1 MKKEL
6 TILELFAGVGG
17 FRIGLEKANKN
28 YYKTMWSNQW
38 EPSRKAQDAFN
49 CYDNHFPESE
59 NLNEDISTIS
69 DERFANINADMIVGG
84 FPCQD
89 YSVARSLSGGM
100 GIQGKK
106 GVLFWEIIRAT
117 KIIQPTFLLLE
128 NVDRLLKSP
137 ASQRGRDFAIM
148 LAAFND
154 LGYSVEWRVI
164 NAAEYGLAQ
173 KRRRV
178 FIFVYKNNSDFANK
192 AQNYSDE
199 EIIYNDGLFARG
211 FPIENQ
217 PYKNR
222 FVSDIIS
229 EDIVSVSDN
238 FSSSIFNTGVMRYGK
253 FTSIETLPVSEKP
266 IPLKDILQPESEVDD
281 KYYLNEDDILKFK
294 TLRSAKKI
302 QRISADGH
310 MYTFSEG
317 SMSETDDI
325 DKPGRT
331 MLTSEGSKNRSTHL
345 IKIDEKYRILTPLE
359 CEALNGFPLN
369 WTANMPDRMR
379 YFCMGN
385 ALVTGVIE
393 RIGKQLYDMNC
404 E

>member
-17 FRIGLEKANKN
+17 FRIGLETANKN
-28 YYKTMWSNQW
+28 YYKTLWSNQW

-178 FIFVYKNNSDFANK
+178 FIFVYKNKSDFAK
-192 AQNYSDE
+192 KVQNYSDE

-211 FPIENQ
+211 FPIENK

-238 FSSSIFNTGVMRYGK
+238 FSSSIFNTGIMRNGK
-253 FTSIETLPVSEKP
+253 FTSIETVPVSEKP
-266 IPLKDILQPESEVDD
+266 IPLKDILQPESEVND

-294 TLRSAKKI
+294 TLRGAKKI

-345 IKIDEKYRILTPLE
+345 IKIDDKYRILTPLE
-359 CEALNGFPLN
+359 CEALNGFPPN

-393 RIGKQLYDMNC
+393 RIGKQL
-404 E
+404 

>member
-238 FSSSIFNTGVMRYGK
+238 FSSSIFNTGVMMHGK

-359 CEALNGFPLN
+359 CEALNGFPSN